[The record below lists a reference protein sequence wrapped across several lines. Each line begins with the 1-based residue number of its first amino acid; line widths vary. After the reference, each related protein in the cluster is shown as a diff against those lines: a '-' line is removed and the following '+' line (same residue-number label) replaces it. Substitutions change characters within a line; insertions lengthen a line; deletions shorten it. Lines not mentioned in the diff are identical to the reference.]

1 MKKLTPFLLV
11 VGLLATVGCATSY
24 KAQPLP
30 FKAPSAYG
38 NATTVAG
45 AQIGAHAF
53 SNPVD
58 AQKAF
63 GFDILGAGML
73 PVQVVFDNQGTHPLE
88 IDGTQTF
95 LEDQLGNLWPILD
108 SQIAYE
114 RATKYAE
121 AKQIVKKGAY
131 KGMWGAAAGSII
143 GAAIGIVAGE
153 GVGASAG
160 KGAAI
165 GGALGATVG
174 GAEAFDSSGDARR
187 SIINDLKEK
196 SLKNKAIEPQ
206 SLAHGILFFPAE
218 AGSAKELRLKL
229 VEIDSRQV
237 HILKLG
243 F

>member
-1 MKKLTPFLLV
+1 MKKRIFLV
-11 VGLLATVGCATSY
+11 LAAAILAATGCATSY
-24 KAQPLP
+24 KAQPLS

-38 NATTVAG
+38 NVTTVAD

-53 SNPVD
+53 ITPEE
-58 AQKAF
+58 AKTAF
-63 GFDILGAGML
+63 GFDILGAGLL
-73 PVQVVFDNQGTHPLE
+73 PVQVVFDNQGTHALE
-88 IDGTQTF
+88 IDATQTF
-95 LEDQLGNLWPILD
+95 LEDRQGNLWPILD

-121 AKQIVKKGAY
+121 TNQILKKGAY

-153 GVGASAG
+153 GVAASAG

-174 GAEAFDSSGDARR
+174 GGEAFGSGDARR
-187 SIINDLKEK
+187 TIVNDLKEK
-196 SLKNKAIEPQ
+196 SLKNKAVAPQ
-206 SLAHGILFFPAE
+206 SLAHGIIFFPAE